1 MKLSATCPKRQTS
14 LLAIGKA
21 FCNLFPVI
29 VAPFAFAYA
38 ILFMVTIYFQFFY
51 KLLSACF
58 VIVHA
63 SNVQKQKAPVTGR
76 QLRPVVRLSMG

>member
-1 MKLSATCPKRQTS
+1 MKRSATCPRQTS
-14 LLAIGKA
+14 LLAIGKT

-29 VAPFAFAYA
+29 VAPFAFACA
-38 ILFMVTIYFQFFY
+38 ILFMVTVFFQFFY

-58 VIVHA
+58 VLMHVT
-63 SNVQKQKAPVTGR
+63 SVRKQKAPVTGR